1 MSTSAHTPRVE
12 QTPSTTLDTW
22 SAHLQAALSG
32 PLDLPPLSPAS
43 AAIAAMAADGNA
55 NAAVLAQLV
64 HRDPTVAAHVLRVAN
79 SAAFAPRAPVV
90 TMQQA
95 IAWLGMGEI
104 QSIAMAIAVR
114 SQLFAGAGREKLLNM
129 MWQTAIATACWAREI
144 ARARRT
150 GVELAHLCGLLHRLG
165 RPVVLRCLAQIG
177 TGERSHLTSAER
189 SYLIE
194 QYEQRAGIALSNAW
208 KLPEPVSTTI
218 EHWRDE
224 NYDGPWRL
232 QVQQVRLAEL
242 LAARML
248 EQSLDPS
255 QQESLQ
261 RAYDALNLYPEDV
274 EALEARGET
283 VQKALAALG

>member
-1 MSTSAHTPRVE
+1 MGPCVGERKPR
-12 QTPSTTLDTW
+12 
-22 SAHLQAALSG
+22 
-32 PLDLPPLSPAS
+32 
-43 AAIAAMAADGNA
+43 
-55 NAAVLAQLV
+55 
-64 HRDPTVAAHVLRVAN
+64 LR
-79 SAAFAPRAPVV
+79 
-90 TMQQA
+90 
-95 IAWLGMGEI
+95 
-104 QSIAMAIAVR
+104 
-114 SQLFAGAGREKLLNM
+114 
-129 MWQTAIATACWAREI
+129 
-144 ARARRT
+144 
-150 GVELAHLCGLLHRLG
+150 ELAKPRELDHRLAT
-165 RPVVLRCLAQIG
+165 V
-177 TGERSHLTSAER
+177 GERSRLTAAER

-194 QYEQRAGIALSNAW
+194 QYEQRAGIALSIAW